1 MWGPTDIKPL
11 FFCCV
16 LLAFADI
23 GQKENYLKRLTVA
36 GSIIEYKFMEE
47 KITQFE
53 NEPDSQQKNHLKS
66 TLMASSE
73 GCLLL
78 IGIAL
83 ILIYTFWLGIKLLL
97 SPDES
102 QVLVGLTAIELTFG
116 RGAAMTFGYRFDLG
130 NSTVIPICIIIET
143 VYVLILY
150 PLFVFS
156 WRRLLVINWLKKT
169 FERTQK
175 AAETHKDKVQ
185 KYGVIGLFVFVWFPF
200 WMTGPVVGSVIG
212 FLLGLRLWLNMTV
225 VLVGTYAAIFG
236 WAFVLRKLHKQVAS
250 YSSYAAMVIM
260 ALLIF
265 IFIVGHLLYRAFQES
280 KNKT

>member
-1 MWGPTDIKPL
+1 
-11 FFCCV
+11 
-16 LLAFADI
+16 
-23 GQKENYLKRLTVA
+23 LTVA
-36 GSIIEYKFMEE
+36 GPAIEYKFMDE
-47 KITQFE
+47 KTAQLE
-53 NEPDSQQKNHLKS
+53 NELNSQKKKHIKS
-66 TLMASSE
+66 TLLASPE
-73 GCLLL
+73 GRLLL

-83 ILIYTFWLGIKLLL
+83 TLIYTFWLGIKLLV

-102 QVLVGLTAIELTFG
+102 QLLIGLTAIELTFG
-116 RGAAMTFGYRFDLG
+116 RGLAMTFGYTEGLG
-130 NSTVIPICIIIET
+130 HSTVIPICIIIET
-143 VYVLILY
+143 IYVLILY

-185 KYGVIGLFVFVWFPF
+185 KYGIIGLFVFVWFPF

-212 FLLGLRLWLNMTV
+212 FLLGLRLWVNMV
-225 VLVGTYAAIFG
+225 AVLAGTYAAIIG
-236 WAFVLRKLHKQVAS
+236 WAFVLRQFHKQVAS

-260 ALLIF
+260 AIVIF
-265 IFIVGHLLYRAFQES
+265 IIIVGHLFYRTFREN

>member
-1 MWGPTDIKPL
+1 
-11 FFCCV
+11 
-16 LLAFADI
+16 
-23 GQKENYLKRLTVA
+23 
-36 GSIIEYKFMEE
+36 MEE
-47 KITQFE
+47 KTVQSE
-53 NEPDSQQKNHLKS
+53 NELNSQQNNQLKS
-66 TLMASSE
+66 TLLASPE

-83 ILIYTFWLGIKLLL
+83 ILIYSFWLGIKLLI

-102 QVLVGLTAIELTFG
+102 QVLVGLTATELTLG
-116 RGAAMTFGYRFDLG
+116 RGFAMTFGYTLG
-130 NSTVIPICIIIET
+130 LGHSTVIPICMILET
-143 VYVLILY
+143 IYVLILY

-156 WRRLLVINWLKKT
+156 WRRLLVIKTLKNT
-169 FERTQK
+169 FERIRK
-175 AAETHKDKVQ
+175 SAETHKDKVQ
-185 KYGVIGLFVFVWFPF
+185 KYGVIGLFAFVWFPF

-225 VLVGTYAAIFG
+225 VLAGTYAAIFG

-250 YSSYAAMVIM
+250 YSSYAAMVLM

-265 IFIVGHLLYRAFQES
+265 IFIVGHLLYRAFNEN